1 MNYGDLI
8 TNIIVLVGTKR
19 KWVTKKL
26 KEELKN
32 FPSLSKPI
40 GSTKV
45 NAKRGKINLNLEWH
59 RVGNVVLFLF
69 KMDRCGLVKKE
80 MKDLTC

>member
-1 MNYGDLI
+1 LNYGDLI

-40 GSTKV
+40 GSAKV
-45 NAKRGKINLNLEWH
+45 NAKRGEDQFKSCMAFCRNC
-59 RVGNVVLFLF
+59 VVVF
-69 KMDRCGLVKKE
+69 V
-80 MKDLTC
+80 